1 MPWHIIGYLGT
12 DETPWAKDGSVALG
26 DLGWAAPDGCVFIS
40 GRSKEMIKTGGEN
53 VFPGEVE
60 NVIQLHAA
68 VEDTGVYGMPDET
81 WGERVEAAIV
91 LRDGAELDVAEL
103 RAFCA
108 ARLAGERSRRS
119 SASCRASR
127 TPRTSS
133 WTADGC
139 KPTPEPLVADPRGC
153 GEVPV
158 AAVRDVDG
166 IVAAAAREAFAG
178 RPEVGMQVAVWLGGE
193 LIVDV
198 SVGYADLDGRRP
210 VDRDTLFPV
219 FSVTKGLVA
228 TAIHRAADDGLL
240 DLTAPVSAYWP
251 GFAAGGKAA
260 ATVADTLTHSVGIP
274 AMPDGC
280 TVEQMCDWQHMTS
293 AVEAM
298 PALREPGRATGYH
311 AYTYGWIAGELLRRV
326 RGDDD
331 PAATMSNALAEL
343 GVGNFWIGLP
353 AAQLDRVATLY
364 TGPGGPARGP
374 NALFDRALP
383 GRDQTAA
390 ERVQPAGGAASLPAR
405 GRRNRHR
412 LVAGKPVRPP
422 RHCRRGRRCRP
433 CRRSRRSRRRAAG
446 R

>member
-1 MPWHIIGYLGT
+1 
-12 DETPWAKDGSVALG
+12 
-26 DLGWAAPDGCVFIS
+26 
-40 GRSKEMIKTGGEN
+40 
-53 VFPGEVE
+53 
-60 NVIQLHAA
+60 
-68 VEDTGVYGMPDET
+68 
-81 WGERVEAAIV
+81 
-91 LRDGAELDVAEL
+91 
-103 RAFCA
+103 
-108 ARLAGERSRRS
+108 
-119 SASCRASR
+119 
-127 TPRTSS
+127 
-133 WTADGC
+133 
-139 KPTPEPLVADPRGC
+139 VADPRGP

-166 IVAAAAREAFAG
+166 IVAAAARQAFAG
-178 RPEVGMQVAVWLGGE
+178 RPEVGMQVAVWLGGD

-251 GFAAGGKAA
+251 GFAAGGKAG

-298 PALREPGRATGYH
+298 PAIWEPGRATGYH

-331 PAATMSNALAEL
+331 PAATMSSALAEL
-343 GVGNFWIGLP
+343 GVSNFWIGLP

-383 GRDQTAA
+383 AATRPQPSVFNRPEVQRACLPAAGGIGTASSLASLYGRLAA
-390 ERVQPAGGAASLPAR
+390 AAGAAGAGGAAGA
-405 GRRNRHR
+405 
-412 LVAGKPVRPP
+412 AGA
-422 RHCRRGRRCRP
+422 
-433 CRRSRRSRRRAAG
+433 AAG
-446 R
+446 RPGAGRLPVAPATAAAAARLQTDAEDLVLGRRIRKGLGYFLSGGDNPQTVPMGQHAAFGHPGSGGSTAWADTTLGAGIAITKNWMAGPAEPSILIVADAARAAAVRLLRNLQNETSS